1 MKNPS
6 SGRSENIVALIF
18 LLLVALVISLTVY
31 WQAERL
37 LPKDIAL
44 MIKPETLYYEQK
56 AHSEMKRELVIAFNI
71 FQQGQKQDAI
81 TRAEKVYKR
90 GIDYFDGR
98 KPDFEDQGDRL
109 ISDRILATSSWLAG
123 WNTNDAALSRSYAQ
137 MAYEHSLG
145 LNGETDFWTVS
156 HLYDVG
162 SRSLDLREYD
172 RALNAYSEIVDVYA
186 RNKASDFSDL
196 DRVIKAHVQTA
207 RLQLRNRNAEG
218 ALRTIE
224 KIFDVAD
231 KDAKKELTKLYNKAI
246 LLVR

>member
-1 MKNPS
+1 
-6 SGRSENIVALIF
+6 
-18 LLLVALVISLTVY
+18 
-31 WQAERL
+31 
-37 LPKDIAL
+37 

-56 AHSEMKRELVIAFNI
+56 AHSEMKNDLVIAFNI
-71 FQQGQKQDAI
+71 FQQGQKQEAI
-81 TRAEKVYKR
+81 TRAEKIYER
-90 GIDYFDGR
+90 GKNYFDGR
-98 KPDFEDQGDRL
+98 QPDFNDPRDRL

-137 MAYEHSLG
+137 TAYEHSLG

-172 RALNAYSEIVDVYA
+172 KALTAYSEIVDIYA

-207 RLQLRNRNAEG
+207 RLQLRNRNAQG
-218 ALRTIE
+218 TLQTIQ

-231 KDAKKELTKLYNKAI
+231 KDAKKDLTKLYKRAS
-246 LLVR
+246 LLKRSR